1 MGSLSASAFTLR
13 LAPDLKSGRYVHT
26 LPPALARPTP

>member
-1 MGSLSASAFTLR
+1 MGSLSTSAVTQC
-13 LAPDLKSGRYVHT
+13 LAPDLKSGLYVHT